1 VKKIHAVAIGV
12 LLVSGLGS
20 WTPFRVPVPPREA
33 TPSEITEVFKLLSSR
48 RDVAEMA
55 ATHRLYDV
63 RFSFKSGTSS
73 VGYTVEYD
81 WGEKGSSLWAGRNV
95 CQGFFVSSSSLRF
108 HVADE
113 GWGVRQDGRAR
124 CNY

>member
-1 VKKIHAVAIGV
+1 M
-12 LLVSGLGS
+12 
-20 WTPFRVPVPPREA
+20 PRREA
-33 TPSEITEVFKLLSSR
+33 TPSEIAEVFQLLSNR

-55 ATHRLYDV
+55 ATHRLRDV
-63 RFSFKSGTSS
+63 RFSFKSGTNN

-81 WGEKGSSLWAGRNV
+81 WGEKGSSFWEGKNV

-108 HVADE
+108 HVADM
-113 GWGVRQDGRAR
+113 GWGQRADGRAT